1 MRPDKRGSAAS
12 TTTLVVFAL
21 PVIWLGLIGGSC
33 AAPGRT
39 LIDWI
44 NAFGTAIEQPWHFSF
59 NQYSLKAVLIALAA
73 YALCI
78 MLYRDSQRKRRPVAG
93 NQQFL
98 LSALPAMPAR
108 PHRVN
113 DVFAGQSIALCDLCA
128 ACFAPMQRF
137 ALRQQLRACGAVNA
151 AIHPSAAQQRFIGG
165 VDNGVHLHPGNIVS
179 DDLQRHKAL
188 STFLSV

>member
-1 MRPDKRGSAAS
+1 MLVHIPFIDIGGNIGKQRAANLIS
-12 TTTLVVFAL
+12 LPVKDHKIDHHVVFKQKIADGIHRSL
-21 PVIWLGLIGGSC
+21 ERLILGIAVNAGGNERKRQRF
-33 AAPGRT
+33 AAV
-39 LIDWI
+39 
-44 NAFGTAIEQPWHFSF
+44 F
-59 NQYSLKAVLIALAA
+59 
-73 YALCI
+73 LC
-78 MLYRDSQRKRRPVAG
+78 QRKRRPVAG

>member
-59 NQYSLKAVLIALAA
+59 NQYSLKAILIALAA

-78 MLYRDSQRKRRPVAG
+78 MLYRDSQRKRRPGEEYGSAEWG
-93 NQQFL
+93 NAKQIDSKYRYHDKFTVEVKQMLKQHFTAFRQFKPRQLGGFFSGQLIQTALCRVKTVRHYFSFL
-98 LSALPAMPAR
+98 LNWFCSQQTGNGGETSL
-108 PHRVN
+108 HRS
-113 DVFAGQSIALCDLCA
+113 G
-128 ACFAPMQRF
+128 
-137 ALRQQLRACGAVNA
+137 
-151 AIHPSAAQQRFIGG
+151 
-165 VDNGVHLHPGNIVS
+165 
-179 DDLQRHKAL
+179 K
-188 STFLSV
+188 